1 MTKTMPVSM
10 QLAITGVEE
19 FQRIHK
25 CYPESFYR
33 TLALEYSRKNLKDL
47 KVPGHKNCNYDE
59 EEICLPNSLPI
70 DIPLCKTRTL
80 KEKMKT
86 ARCYLQAL
94 RLTEQEL
101 KNGIPGF
108 GGRFLD
114 DHPKLVVILFFGGRL
129 VSHFIWWTFFGGRH
143 I

>member
-1 MTKTMPVSM
+1 MTMPVSM

-86 ARCYLQAL
+86 ANCYLQAL
-94 RLTEQEL
+94 LLTEQEL
-101 KNGIPGF
+101 KNRSANFKACKIKEYQVTSNSPGPSSEAD
-108 GGRFLD
+108 L
-114 DHPKLVVILFFGGRL
+114 KLRISFR
-129 VSHFIWWTFFGGRH
+129 
-143 I
+143 